1 MNYEEIYPGMKVL
14 FAKVKEH
21 SAASVSLRKSVGKV
35 FTVKEV
41 FTHCGEHVARV
52 EEIGFLLYPEE
63 LEPVMEIGPISEQD
77 FNSILNL

>member
-1 MNYEEIYPGMKVL
+1 MRVEEIYPGMNVL
-14 FAKVKEH
+14 LAKVKED
-21 SAASVSLRKSVGKV
+21 SVASISLRKSVGKV

-41 FTHCGEHVARV
+41 FTHCGEDVARV

-63 LEPVMEIGPISEQD
+63 LEPVMEISSISEQD